1 MLGRMFA
8 FLLLMATAP
17 ADDEAALK
25 DLLAL
30 DLRVATIGARLATG
44 GLCDGRLSNPGIV
57 VQDISQYAP
66 ALRPAARRALRLG
79 DTPTVVAVVPG
90 SAAERAGLMA
100 GDVIVAL
107 IGTDAPEPPK
117 GKSFTR
123 VAATE
128 ALIEAGLAQGNLVI
142 GVRRAGA
149 LRTFEVPSVTGCAS
163 RFQLQPG
170 TKLNASADGTYVQV
184 SGALVEFATR
194 DDELAL
200 ILAHELAHNIL
211 GHKAKLDAAGVSRG
225 LFAGMG
231 RNGARIRETEAE
243 ADRLALYLMARA
255 GYDITIAPA
264 FWERFG
270 RKADPILSD
279 GTHAGWRARAAAAER
294 EIARI
299 EALRAAGAEVR
310 P

>member
-1 MLGRMFA
+1 MLA
-8 FLLLMATAP
+8 LLLLAAAP
-17 ADDEAALK
+17 VGDESALK
-25 DLLAL
+25 ALLVL
-30 DLRVATIGARLATG
+30 DLRVAAIGERLARG
-44 GLCDGRLSNPGIV
+44 GLCTGRLSNPGII
-57 VQDISQYAP
+57 VQDIGQYAAP
-66 ALRPAARRALRLG
+66 LRPAARRALRLG
-79 DTPTVVAVVPG
+79 EAPTVVAVLPD
-90 SAAERAGLMA
+90 SAAARAGLA
-100 GDVIVAL
+100 PGDEILAVN
-107 IGTDAPEPPK
+107 GAPPPPQPR
-117 GKSFTR
+117 GKSFGR
-123 VAATE
+123 VGAVE
-128 ALIEAGLAQGNLVI
+128 AMIEAGLARDGLTLTI
-142 GVRRAGA
+142 GRAGA
-149 LRTFEVPSVTGCAS
+149 VRDIAVQSVTGCSS

-184 SGALVEFATR
+184 SGALAEFAGR

-225 LFAGMG
+225 LFAGLG
-231 RNGARIRETEAE
+231 RNGERIRATEAE

-255 GYDITIAPA
+255 GYDLRVAPG

-279 GTHAGWRARAAAAER
+279 GTHAGWRARAAAAVQ

-299 EALRAAGAEVR
+299 DALKAAGAEVR

>member
-1 MLGRMFA
+1 MLGPMFA
-8 FLLLMATAP
+8 FLLLMAAAP

-44 GLCDGRLSNPGIV
+44 GLCDARLSNPGIV
-57 VQDISQYAP
+57 VQDIDQYAA
-66 ALRPAARRALRLG
+66 ALRPAARRALQLG
-79 DTPTVVAVVPG
+79 DAPTIVAVLPG
-90 SAAERAGLMA
+90 SAAEAAGLAA
-100 GDVIVAL
+100 GDEILAVNGIPSP
-107 IGTDAPEPPK
+107 GTRK
-117 GKSFTR
+117 GRSFAR

-128 ALIEAGLAQGNLVI
+128 ALIEAGLARG
-142 GVRRAGA
+142 GVR
-149 LRTFEVPSVTGCAS
+149 LRVRRNGTARELAVPSVTGCAS

-170 TKLNASADGTYVQV
+170 TKLNASADGVYVQV
-184 SGALVEFATR
+184 SGALVEFTRR

-211 GHKAKLDAAGVSRG
+211 GHKAVLDAAGVSRG

-231 RNGARIRETEAE
+231 RNGARIRQTEAE